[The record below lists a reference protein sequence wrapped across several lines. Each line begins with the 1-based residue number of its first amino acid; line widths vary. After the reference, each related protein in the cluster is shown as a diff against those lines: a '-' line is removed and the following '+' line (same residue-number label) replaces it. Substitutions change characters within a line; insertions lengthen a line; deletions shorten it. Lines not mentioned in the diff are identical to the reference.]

1 MQVKIV
7 IGTVAFMM
15 TMMLFGYAALREPA
29 RLERFAAADLARNV
43 EKGADIY
50 YNNCA
55 TCHGMEGDALNCL
68 DAAGEQIACVGL
80 PLRDAYLLCGEP
92 SDRLV
97 DQDYKFTVRDYVY
110 GTIYAGRIGTQM
122 PTWSADLGGP
132 MQGYEIENVTQFVLN
147 WQHDLCADVESS
159 VAYTW
164 TLTLTDLLAVEG
176 VTVPGD
182 AANGQ
187 ELYDRTYACA
197 SCHGDPATEGS
208 NRVGP
213 WLGDMAERGGS
224 IVDGYAAADYLY
236 ESILNPNAHIAENCP
251 TGPCNTPSGMPGNFA
266 VRIRDP
272 QSMIDLMTY
281 ILGDTLETT
290 GVEINYVTR

>member
-55 TCHGMEGDALNCL
+55 TCHGMEGDALNCF

-80 PLRDAYLLCGEP
+80 PLRDNYLLCD
-92 SDRLV
+92 SDTDRL
-97 DQDYKFTVRDYVY
+97 DALDYKFTVRDFIY
-110 GTIYAGRIGTQM
+110 GTIYSGRVGTEM
-122 PTWSADLGGP
+122 PTWGADLGGP
-132 MQGYEIENVTQFVLN
+132 MQGYEIENVTQFILN
-147 WQHDLCADVESS
+147 WQHDVCAVPPEPAYEWPLS
-159 VAYTW
+159 VTA
-164 TLTLTDLLAVEG
+164 LLETEG
-176 VTVPGD
+176 LAVPGD
-182 AANGQ
+182 ATSGQ
-187 ELYDRTYACA
+187 ELYERTYACA

-213 WLGDMAERGGS
+213 WLGDMAERGDS

-251 TGPCNTPSGMPGNFA
+251 AGPCNTPSGMPGNFSI
-266 VRIRDP
+266 RIREP
-272 QSMIDLMTY
+272 QDMINLMTY
-281 ILGDTLETT
+281 ILGDNLETM
-290 GVEINYVTR
+290 GVEVDYVAP